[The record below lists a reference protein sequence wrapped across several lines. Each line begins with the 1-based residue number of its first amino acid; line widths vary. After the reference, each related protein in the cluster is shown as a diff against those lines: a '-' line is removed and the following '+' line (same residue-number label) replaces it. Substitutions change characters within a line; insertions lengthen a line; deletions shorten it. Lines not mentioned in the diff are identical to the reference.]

1 MKSTVPV
8 RVRLANDSYQT
19 TINISKGTFKETNR
33 VGKSIFGRID
43 DLTIC
48 IEEEDF
54 IHMNEHFERMEK
66 WEITIINEEGND
78 LLVMAPNGDTQYMT
92 RDQYESY
99 KIKREEND
107 RSN

>member
-1 MKSTVPV
+1 MKSKIPV

-19 TINISKGTFKETNR
+19 TINMSKGSFKETNR

-43 DLTIC
+43 NITVC

-54 IHMNEHFERMEK
+54 ICMNEHFKSMES
-66 WEITIINEEGND
+66 WELTVIDEKGND
-78 LLVMAPNGDTQYMT
+78 LIVMAPNGDTQHMT
-92 RDQYESY
+92 KHQYELY